1 MMNRTRP
8 SGIKFLTA
16 LHLVLGALLALGGF
30 TLTVVG
36 FALPETF
43 PHLRWFVVGSV
54 LVGTA
59 LLFFALIQFLL
70 AYGLWNGM
78 GWAWIASMVFAV
90 LGIISSVLTL
100 YLRPR
105 VWEFVSLILDLL
117 IIYYLMQPRVQ
128 AYFGRS
134 T

>member
-1 MMNRTRP
+1 
-8 SGIKFLTA
+8 
-16 LHLVLGALLALGGF
+16 LVLGALLVLGGF

-43 PHLRWFVVGSV
+43 PHLRWFLVGSIQV
-54 LVGTA
+54 GAALV
-59 LLFFALIQFLL
+59 FFALIQFLL
-70 AYGLWNGM
+70 AYGLWNGI
-78 GWAWIASMVFAV
+78 GWAWLASLIFAV
-90 LGIISSVLTL
+90 VGIVSSVLSL

-134 T
+134 TSVSS